1 MKITIKKLSRDEY
14 RSLMEVVRYTLQTY
28 NRPSSFGEYQ
38 MADGLRGLAMKMLS
52 KSMDLRDK
60 TSITLTDME
69 AYALYRAVEIEMLP
83 IYERA
88 MMIRI
93 FGAMDQAWRTQMDR
107 YRMNENLLYGL
118 Q

>member
-14 RSLMEVVRYTLQTY
+14 RSLLEVVRYTFQTY
-28 NRPSSFGEYQ
+28 NQPISFGEYQ
-38 MADGLRGLAMKMLS
+38 IADGLRGLAMKMLS
-52 KSMDLRDK
+52 KSMDLREK
-60 TSITLTDME
+60 NTLTLTDLE

-107 YRMNENLLYGL
+107 YQMNENLIYGL